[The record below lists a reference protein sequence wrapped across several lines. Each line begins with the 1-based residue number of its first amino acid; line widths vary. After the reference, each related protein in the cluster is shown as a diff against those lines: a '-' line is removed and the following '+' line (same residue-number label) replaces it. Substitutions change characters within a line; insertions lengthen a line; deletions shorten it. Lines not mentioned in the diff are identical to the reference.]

1 MDVEVTKPRAARI
14 KQQPAQSACCLSR
27 GVSLG
32 RLHPTQQDGGRNVG
46 DHGVQDVGGASASLT
61 R

>member
-1 MDVEVTKPRAARI
+1 MEVTKPRAARI
-14 KQQPAQSACCLSR
+14 KQRPAQSACCLSH

-32 RLHPTQQDGGRNVG
+32 RLHPTRQDAGRDVG
-46 DHGVQDVGGASASLT
+46 EHGALDVGGASASLI